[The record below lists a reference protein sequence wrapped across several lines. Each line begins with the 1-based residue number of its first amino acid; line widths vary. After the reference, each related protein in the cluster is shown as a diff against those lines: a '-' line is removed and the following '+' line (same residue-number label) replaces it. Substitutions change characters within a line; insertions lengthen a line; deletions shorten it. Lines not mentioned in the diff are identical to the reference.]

1 MAEPV
6 RIELTRLVDRDALAG
21 ALERRGF
28 EPWAVAGDGGCAL
41 EVDGG
46 TTAGDVM
53 GAIDA
58 WISETATPLVPTRF
72 DGRIFVRPC
81 CD

>member
-1 MAEPV
+1 MGEPV
-6 RIELTRLVDRDALAG
+6 RIELTRLVDRDALCA
-21 ALERRGF
+21 ALEQRGF
-28 EPWAVAGDGGCAL
+28 EPWTIAGEGGCAL

-46 TTAGDVM
+46 TTTDDVM

-58 WISETATPLVPTRF
+58 WISESATPLVPTRF
-72 DGRIFVRPC
+72 DGRIFVRPG